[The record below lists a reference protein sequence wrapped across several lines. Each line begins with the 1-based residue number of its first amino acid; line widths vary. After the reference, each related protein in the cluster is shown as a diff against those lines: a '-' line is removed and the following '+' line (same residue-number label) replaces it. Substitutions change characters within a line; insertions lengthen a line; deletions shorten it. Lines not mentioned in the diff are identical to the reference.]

1 MLNEQPEGLGSILD
15 QMWPLRGLA
24 FFKSAHH
31 CSSSSVNETSSDHN
45 QGTTP
50 CASDCCL

>member
-1 MLNEQPEGLGSILD
+1 MLKEKPESLGSILD
-15 QMWPLRGLA
+15 QMWPLRGLG

-45 QGTTP
+45 QETTLW
-50 CASDCCL
+50 ASDCHP